1 MEEPAR
7 WQLYSLLYPGS
18 AGSLFYGVAIQSW
31 MPEIAWDLFE
41 DSSGVIL
48 PLPAD
53 VCRPASSSASLSS
66 LPNPMTSV
74 F

>member
-41 DSSGVIL
+41 DSSGVSSHFL
-48 PLPAD
+48 LMSVALLLAQPHCPLFPT
-53 VCRPASSSASLSS
+53 P
-66 LPNPMTSV
+66 
-74 F
+74 